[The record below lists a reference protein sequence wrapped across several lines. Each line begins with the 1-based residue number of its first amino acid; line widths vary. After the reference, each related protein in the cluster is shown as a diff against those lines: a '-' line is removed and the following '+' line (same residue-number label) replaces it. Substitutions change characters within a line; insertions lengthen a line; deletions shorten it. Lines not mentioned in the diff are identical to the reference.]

1 MAWKLV
7 PTWIMD
13 PVGGS
18 TMMPQN
24 PLKLLHHS
32 WLELWCNIFLILLHE
47 IVFPPVSSKKILQLG
62 CHFFQALRTSSMAQ
76 ATVGTNAAEPQALPH
91 GGSSSELVCAL
102 FPLFAYFC
110 NKSCGH
116 VKIKGKK
123 RLVNCKHKY
132 HVRRFREIVLMSSLS
147 RSCPRHRLNLFLTLG
162 KQMSSNDGTA
172 VIQSYSL
179 PQQRILSLHN
189 QIEKSVLLP
198 TTKHGFIYHEV
209 WAKSDTRLHVG
220 AGENKVSGQ
229 FLTSSNLFSGGFP
242 YQAIWIQ
249 AWKDRGGKAGSQP
262 AW

>member
-1 MAWKLV
+1 MLRSLKHCHMVVLQVNWYV
-7 PTWIMD
+7 PFFRC
-13 PVGGS
+13 
-18 TMMPQN
+18 
-24 PLKLLHHS
+24 LH
-32 WLELWCNIFLILLHE
+32 I
-47 IVFPPVSSKKILQLG
+47 
-62 CHFFQALRTSSMAQ
+62 
-76 ATVGTNAAEPQALPH
+76 
-91 GGSSSELVCAL
+91 
-102 FPLFAYFC
+102 FC

-116 VKIKGKK
+116 VKIKRKK

-179 PQQRILSLHN
+179 PQQR
-189 QIEKSVLLP
+189 SVLLP

-242 YQAIWIQ
+242 YQAI
-249 AWKDRGGKAGSQP
+249 
-262 AW
+262 